1 MKTVAGKT
9 LLAGLLF
16 TALAGCGVMEPLQSQ
31 LIFRPSSEQRSDPEA
46 SAAPLTEVWIDYRS
60 AINDEA
66 VRLHALWHPAP
77 AADSAPL
84 LLFLHGARWDI
95 AASAFRIRELQALG
109 FSVLGID
116 YRGFGKSTP
125 ATPSETLAYE
135 DAQAA
140 WTWLAARYPQRRR
153 FIYGHSL
160 GSAIAIDLASRND
173 DEAGTLVEGAFT
185 SIPDVFAS
193 FRLGWLPL
201 APLITQR
208 FAAVDKVASIKSPL
222 LVIHGSDD
230 RIIDPELGQ
239 RLYTAALPPKRF
251 VLIAGGTHRNSQRKG
266 QEQMRAALAELF
278 GLVLSS
284 KGNQLSADAPRTSSG
299 DS

>member
-1 MKTVAGKT
+1 MVGKT
-9 LLAGLLF
+9 LLAGLLLV
-16 TALAGCGVMEPLQSQ
+16 ALAGCGLMEPIQSQ
-31 LIFRPSSEQRSDPEA
+31 LIFRPSSEQRHDPEA
-46 SAAPLTEVWIDYRS
+46 QAAPLTEVWIDYRS
-60 AINDEA
+60 QISNED

-84 LLFLHGARWDI
+84 VLFLHGARWDI

-116 YRGFGKSTP
+116 YRGFGQSTP
-125 ATPSETLAYE
+125 ATPSETLAGE

-140 WTWLAARYPQRRR
+140 WTWLAKRYPGHRR

-185 SIPDVFAS
+185 SIPEVFAS

-201 APLITQR
+201 TPLITQR
-208 FAAVDKVASIKSPL
+208 FAAVDKVASINSPL

-230 RIIDPELGQ
+230 RIIDPELGE
-239 RLYTAALPPKRF
+239 RLYRAALPPKRF
-251 VLIAGGTHRNSQRKG
+251 ELIAGGTHRNTQRKG
-266 QEQMRAALAELF
+266 LPQLREAMRELF
-278 GLVLSS
+278 GLEMTDEKALRIA
-284 KGNQLSADAPRTSSG
+284 QQRDDR
-299 DS
+299 